1 MITEHI
7 PSIIIMVICLI
18 FSAYFSATETAFLS
32 MNKTRLKVLAD
43 KGNKK
48 AQLALA
54 LDEKYD
60 RLISTIL
67 IGNNIVNITISSVA
81 TIVFVSLLANYGDE
95 SLGATVSTAV
105 VTVLVLIFGEIT
117 PKSLAKDAADPFA
130 MFSAPIINFI
140 MKLLTPLT
148 FIFGLWKKLADR
160 IITAEEEEAMSQEE
174 LLTFLEE
181 VEQDGGLDEEE
192 GELLRNAVE
201 FGDLAAKDILTH
213 RMDLEAVSIN
223 ATTEEVA
230 EAFTG
235 SRFSRLLVY
244 EDSIDRIVGVI
255 HHKDFYHGLGVTD
268 KPLSEIMSTP
278 VLVHPTEKLDD
289 LLRRLKAQKSHV
301 SVVIDEYG
309 GTLGIVT
316 MEDILEEL
324 VGDIWDEHDEVEEP
338 DFRSL
343 DETHFTVDCTVSI
356 EDFSEYFSVEI
367 ETESSSLGGW
377 VMEQLERIPEAQDSF
392 EYENLLVT
400 VLSMDERRV
409 DRVSV
414 EVREPVAVSEE

>member
-7 PSIIIMVICLI
+7 PSIIVMVICLI

-48 AQLALA
+48 AKLALA

-67 IGNNIVNITISSVA
+67 IGDNIVNITLSSVA
-81 TIVFVSLLANYGDE
+81 TVVFVSLLANYGDA
-95 SLGATVSTAV
+95 SFGATVATAV

-140 MKLLTPLT
+140 MKLLLPLS
-148 FIFGLWKKLADR
+148 FIFGLWKKLTDR
-160 IITAEEEEAMSQEE
+160 IITTEEEEVMSQEE

-213 RMDLEAVSIN
+213 RMDLEAVSID

-338 DFRSL
+338 EFRSL
-343 DETHFTVDCTVSI
+343 DESHFTVDCTVSI

-367 ETESSSLGGW
+367 ETESASLGGW

-392 EYENLLVT
+392 EYENLVVT

-414 EVREPVAVSEE
+414 EVREPVAASEE

>member
-7 PSIIIMVICLI
+7 PSIIVMVICLI
-18 FSAYFSATETAFLS
+18 LSAYFSATETAFLS

-48 AQLALA
+48 ARLALS

-67 IGNNIVNITISSVA
+67 IGNNIVNITLSSVA
-81 TIVFVSLLANYGDE
+81 TVVFVSLLANYGDA
-95 SLGATVSTAV
+95 SFGATVSTAV

-140 MKLLTPLT
+140 MKLLLPLS
-148 FIFGLWKKLADR
+148 FIFGLWKKLTDR
-160 IITAEEEEAMSQEE
+160 IITSEEEEAMSQEE

-213 RMDLEAVSIN
+213 RMDLEAVSID

-255 HHKDFYHGLGVTD
+255 HHKDFYHGLGVTE

-338 DFRSL
+338 EFRSL
-343 DETHFTVDCTVSI
+343 DESHFTVDCTVSI

-377 VMEQLERIPEAQDSF
+377 VMEQLERIPEAQDCF
-392 EYENLLVT
+392 EYENLVVT

-414 EVREPVAVSEE
+414 EVREPVAAAEE